1 MPGSFSVLPLGGR
14 CRRWHERFGV
24 AGGSFASGRSDSV
37 GNGWMAFA
45 MSHGPGD
52 ARFFPQMVAAQLVKL
67 ACALPDEARRSLS
80 LWTCAELA
88 RTLVRDK
95 VVESISPQSV
105 QRILLS
111 YRLKPWRVHYWLS
124 AKVPRDEAFLRQT
137 NEICDLYIRELDAS
151 ERVFCVDEK
160 TSLQPRT
167 RTRATLPAKPANIP
181 VRLEHEY
188 QRKGALQLFGAFDTR
203 SGTVIGVCRE
213 RKRQEDF
220 IALLDQIDGQTPE
233 SVTRIHIVLDNLR
246 MHKGKKVQAWNDQHP
261 RFQFHFTPVH
271 CSWMNQIEQWFS
283 ILERKRLSAP
293 NFDNLADLECKIE
306 SFIAEWNECAHPF
319 RWTKASFAKVIAKVE
334 DSLTRAA

>member
-1 MPGSFSVLPLGGR
+1 M
-14 CRRWHERFGV
+14 
-24 AGGSFASGRSDSV
+24 AGGLFASGRSDS
-37 GNGWMAFA
+37 GENGWMAFA
-45 MSHGPGD
+45 ISHGLGD
-52 ARFFPQMVAAQLVKL
+52 ARFFPRLVVAHLVEL

-88 RTLVRDK
+88 RTLVRDG

-124 AKVPRDEAFLRQT
+124 AKGSRDEVFLRQT
-137 NEICDLYIRELDAS
+137 KEICDLYTRELKAS

-167 RTRATLPAKPANIP
+167 RTRATLPAKPSKVP

-188 QRKGALQLFGAFDTR
+188 QRKGALQLLGAFDTR
-203 SGTVIGVCRE
+203 SGTVIGVCRK

-220 IALLDQIDGQTPE
+220 VALLNQIDGQTPE
-233 SVTRIHIVLDNLR
+233 VVTHIHIVCDNLR
-246 MHKGKKVQAWNDQHP
+246 MHKGKKVRAWNDQHP

-283 ILERKRLSAP
+283 ILQRKRLSAP
-293 NFDNLADLECKIE
+293 NFDNLADLESKIE

-319 RWTKASFAKVIAKVE
+319 RWTKASFTKIIAKAE
-334 DSLTRAA
+334 DSLARAA